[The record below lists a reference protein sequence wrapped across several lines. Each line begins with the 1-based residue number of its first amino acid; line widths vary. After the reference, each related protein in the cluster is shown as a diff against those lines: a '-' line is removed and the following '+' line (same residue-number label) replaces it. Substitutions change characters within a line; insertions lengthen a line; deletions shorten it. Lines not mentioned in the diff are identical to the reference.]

1 MIDSKPKLKND
12 RRTIFGWGMYDWANS
27 AYATTTVAAVLPA
40 VFSGSIVPE
49 GGYPLWGRFW
59 EGQELWAFLVSF
71 AAFFVFLLTPMLGA
85 IADFTASKKRF
96 LRVFA
101 YGGSLFATLL
111 CFVGSGDVILTM
123 VLFLISQMGFVGANV
138 FYDGFLPDISTPDT
152 IDRVSARGYAFGYL
166 GGGLQFALSLILVQL
181 HAHFGISEES
191 AVQLSLA
198 MVGVWWF
205 AFSTVAFTR
214 LRETG
219 DRQALQAAYR
229 TRLRLIAYVRM
240 GFGRT
245 WDTARKL
252 VGFRQLTLFLLAYMI
267 YNDGVQTVIA
277 MSASFATDTLKL
289 KLWVIMAAMLVI
301 QIVAF
306 VGAFVFG
313 ALAERVGT
321 QRAVLVSLGLWSLT
335 IVNAFFLP
343 EGAAIRFLALGAFV
357 GLVLGGTQSLSRSL
371 YGSMIPE
378 AASAEFY
385 GFYSVFSKFSAI
397 WGPFIYGIVSV
408 ATGSGRYAIL
418 SIVILLVAGAGLL
431 ARVNVEEARA
441 SRLRWSFENPEG

>member
-1 MIDSKPKLKND
+1 MKADVKND
-12 RRTIFGWGMYDWANS
+12 RRTIFGWAMYDWANS
-27 AYATTTVAAVLPA
+27 AYATTTVAVILPVL
-40 VFSGSIVPE
+40 FSDSIVPE
-49 GGYPLWGRFW
+49 GGYSLWGRTW
-59 EGQELWAFLVSF
+59 DGQTLWGFLVSF
-71 AAFFVFLLTPMLGA
+71 AAFLVFLLTPILGA
-85 IADFTASKKRF
+85 IADFTAAKRRF

-111 CFVGSGDVILTM
+111 CFVGTGDVLLTM
-123 VLFLISQMGFVGANV
+123 GLFLISQMGFVGANV

-166 GGGLQFALSLILVQL
+166 GGGLQFAVSLALVQF
-181 HAHFGISEES
+181 HGDVGISL
-191 AVQLSLA
+191 ATATKLALA

-205 AFSTVAFTR
+205 AFATLAFSR

-219 DRQALQAAYR
+219 DSQPLPEAYR
-229 TRLRLIAYVRM
+229 DLPRLIAYARI

-252 VGFRQLTLFLLAYMI
+252 LGFRQLCLFLLAFMI

-277 MSASFATDTLKL
+277 MAASFATDTLKL
-289 KLWVIMAAMLVI
+289 ELWVIMVAMLVI
-301 QIVAF
+301 QAVAF
-306 VGAFVFG
+306 VGAFIFG
-313 ALAERVGT
+313 MLAGRLGT

-335 IVNAFFLP
+335 IVNAYFLP
-343 EGAAIRFLALGAFV
+343 EGSAMRFLALGGCV

-385 GFYSVFSKFSAI
+385 GFFSVFSKFSAI
-397 WGPFIYGIVSV
+397 WGPFIYAIVSA

-418 SIVILLVAGAGLL
+418 SIVILLVVGAGLL
-431 ARVNVEEARA
+431 ARVDIEEARA
-441 SRLRWSFENPEG
+441 SRLRWDLGDAEG